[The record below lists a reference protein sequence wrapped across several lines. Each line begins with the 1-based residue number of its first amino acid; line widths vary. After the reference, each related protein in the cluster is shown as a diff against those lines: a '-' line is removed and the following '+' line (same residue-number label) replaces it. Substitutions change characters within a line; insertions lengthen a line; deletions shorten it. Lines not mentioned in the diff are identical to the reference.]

1 LAESLEINNVE
12 TVYFRQRITNN
23 RAVNV
28 MARDGETLRKTFN
41 ANQIEEEE
49 KRARTPTPARFHR
62 SIIN

>member
-28 MARDGETLRKTFN
+28 MARDGETIRKTFN
-41 ANQIEEEE
+41 ATQIEEEE
-49 KRARTPTPARFHR
+49 KTSKNANSCSF
-62 SIIN
+62 SSLNN